1 MHEDHRNI
9 ARATPR
15 QTGRTRALAG
25 VGIGAFLLGAAVV
38 GLLWW
43 QEIGP
48 GDFLQVKRDE
58 AATTAAVPDTA
69 PTARASEAAAAEVR
83 EAAAAVEQ
91 VVEQQG
97 GLDSRVAAME
107 QRLARLDLQMQAAAG
122 NAARAE
128 GLLVA
133 FAARRAI
140 ERGAPL
146 GYLGD
151 QLQLRFGD
159 AHPNSVARIVDF
171 SHNPVTLDQLI
182 ARLQGLAPE
191 LVEAPSNEGAIGWIG
206 RELSDLFVI
215 RREATPS
222 PAPQRRLERARLF
235 LESGRIGPAVAEIR
249 NLPNAPQAAGWIADA
264 ERFAA
269 ARRSLDL
276 LETAAILD
284 PRELRNAAGQRIEQP
299 SPASEAATGSPAL
312 GTGG

>member
-1 MHEDHRNI
+1 MHEDYRSI
-9 ARATPR
+9 ARAQTR
-15 QTGRTRALAG
+15 QTGRGRTLTA
-25 VGIGAFLLGAAVV
+25 VGIGAFAFGAAII

-48 GDFLQVKRDE
+48 DDFVQVKRDE
-58 AATTAAVPDTA
+58 PVTLTAAPEPDPT
-69 PTARASEAAAAEVR
+69 PTATASEAAAAEVR
-83 EAAAAVEQ
+83 QATAAVEQ

-122 NAARAE
+122 NAARSE

-151 QLQLRFGD
+151 QLELRFGD
-159 AHPNSVARIVDF
+159 AHPNSVGRIVEF
-171 SHNPVTLDQLI
+171 SRDPVTLDQLV

-191 LVEAPSNEGAIGWIG
+191 LVQAPSGEGVLGWLG
-206 RELSDLFVI
+206 REVSDLFVV

-222 PAPQRRLERARLF
+222 PAPQRRLDRARLF
-235 LESGRIGPAVAEIR
+235 LESGRIEPAIAEVS
-249 NLPNAPQAAGWIADA
+249 NMPNAGEAAEWIADA
-264 ERFAA
+264 ERFSA
-269 ARRSLDL
+269 ARRALDL
-276 LETAAILD
+276 LETTAILD
-284 PRELRNAAGQRIEQP
+284 PRELRDGAGRRIEQQ
-299 SPASEAATGSPAL
+299 SPASAAANGS
-312 GTGG
+312 

>member
-1 MHEDHRNI
+1 MHEDYRSI
-9 ARATPR
+9 ARAQTR
-15 QTGRTRALAG
+15 KTGRARALAG
-25 VGIGAFLLGAAVV
+25 VGIGAFLFGAAIV

-48 GDFLQVKRDE
+48 DDFVQVKRDE
-58 AATTAAVPDTA
+58 PVTLTAAPEPGPT
-69 PTARASEAAAAEVR
+69 PTATASEAAAAEVR
-83 EAAAAVEQ
+83 QAAAAVEQ

-151 QLQLRFGD
+151 QLELRFGD
-159 AHPNSVARIVDF
+159 AHPNSVARIVEF
-171 SHNPVTLDQLI
+171 SRDPVTLDQLV

-191 LVEAPSNEGAIGWIG
+191 LAETPSEEGVLGWLG
-206 RELSDLFVI
+206 RELSDLFVV
-215 RREATPS
+215 RRETTPS
-222 PAPQRRLERARLF
+222 PAPQRRLDRARLF
-235 LESGRIGPAVAEIR
+235 LESGRIEPAIAEVS
-249 NLPNAPQAAGWIADA
+249 NMPNASQAAEWIADA
-264 ERFAA
+264 ERFSA
-269 ARRSLDL
+269 ARRALDL
-276 LETAAILD
+276 LETTAILD
-284 PRELRNAAGQRIEQP
+284 PRELRDGAGRRIEQP
-299 SPASEAATGSPAL
+299 SPASASENGA
-312 GTGG
+312 

>member
-1 MHEDHRNI
+1 MHEDYRSI
-9 ARATPR
+9 ARAQTR
-15 QTGRTRALAG
+15 QTGRARTLTA
-25 VGIGAFLLGAAVV
+25 VGIGAFVFGAAII

-48 GDFLQVKRDE
+48 DDFVQVKRDE
-58 AATTAAVPDTA
+58 PVALAAVPEPGPT
-69 PTARASEAAAAEVR
+69 PTATASEAAAAEVR
-83 EAAAAVEQ
+83 QAAAAVEQ

-107 QRLARLDLQMQAAAG
+107 QRLARLDLQMQAASG

-159 AHPNSVARIVDF
+159 AHPNSVARIVEF
-171 SHNPVTLDQLI
+171 SRDPVTLDQLV

-191 LVEAPSNEGAIGWIG
+191 LAQAPSGDGVLGWLG
-206 RELSDLFVI
+206 SELSDLFVV
-215 RREATPS
+215 RRESTPS
-222 PAPQRRLERARLF
+222 PAPQRRLDRARLF
-235 LESGRIGPAVAEIR
+235 LESGRIEPAIAEVS
-249 NLPNAPQAAGWIADA
+249 NMPNASQAAEWIADA
-264 ERFAA
+264 ERFST
-269 ARRSLDL
+269 ARRALDL
-276 LETAAILD
+276 LETTAILD
-284 PRELRNAAGQRIEQP
+284 PRELRDGAGRRIEQP
-299 SPASEAATGSPAL
+299 SPASAAAN
-312 GTGG
+312 

>member
-1 MHEDHRNI
+1 MHEDYRSI
-9 ARATPR
+9 ARAQTRP
-15 QTGRTRALAG
+15 TGRARTLTA
-25 VGIGAFLLGAAVV
+25 VGIGAFLFGAAII

-48 GDFLQVKRDE
+48 DDFVQVKRDE
-58 AATTAAVPDTA
+58 PVALAAVPEPGPT
-69 PTARASEAAAAEVR
+69 PTATASEAAAAEVR
-83 EAAAAVEQ
+83 QAAAAVEQ

-159 AHPNSVARIVDF
+159 AHPNSVARIVEF
-171 SHNPVTLDQLI
+171 SRDPVTLDQLV

-191 LVEAPSNEGAIGWIG
+191 LAQAPSGDGVLGWLG
-206 RELSDLFVI
+206 SELSDLFVV
-215 RREATPS
+215 RRESTPS
-222 PAPQRRLERARLF
+222 PAPQRRLDRARLF
-235 LESGRIGPAVAEIR
+235 LESGRIEPAIAEVS
-249 NLPNAPQAAGWIADA
+249 NMPNASQAAEWIADA
-264 ERFAA
+264 ERFSA
-269 ARRSLDL
+269 ARRALDL
-276 LETAAILD
+276 LETTAILD
-284 PRELRNAAGQRIEQP
+284 PRELRDGAGRRIEQP
-299 SPASEAATGSPAL
+299 SPASAAAN
-312 GTGG
+312 

>member
-1 MHEDHRNI
+1 MHEDYRSI
-9 ARATPR
+9 ARAQTR
-15 QTGRTRALAG
+15 QTGRARTLTV
-25 VGIGAFLLGAAVV
+25 VGIGAFVFGAAII

-48 GDFLQVKRDE
+48 DDFVQVKRDE
-58 AATTAAVPDTA
+58 PVALAAVPEPGPT
-69 PTARASEAAAAEVR
+69 PTATASEAAAAEVR
-83 EAAAAVEQ
+83 QAAAAVEQ

-107 QRLARLDLQMQAAAG
+107 QRLARLDLQMQAASG

-159 AHPNSVARIVDF
+159 AHPNSVARIVEF
-171 SHNPVTLDQLI
+171 SRDPVTLDQLV

-191 LVEAPSNEGAIGWIG
+191 LAQAPSGDGVLGWLG
-206 RELSDLFVI
+206 SELSDLFVI
-215 RREATPS
+215 RRESTPS
-222 PAPQRRLERARLF
+222 PAPQRRLDRARLF
-235 LESGRIGPAVAEIR
+235 LESGRIEPAIAEVS
-249 NLPNAPQAAGWIADA
+249 NMPNASQAAEWIADA
-264 ERFAA
+264 ERFST
-269 ARRSLDL
+269 ARRALDL
-276 LETAAILD
+276 LETTAILD
-284 PRELRNAAGQRIEQP
+284 PRELRDGAGRRIEQP
-299 SPASEAATGSPAL
+299 SPASAAAN
-312 GTGG
+312 

>member
-1 MHEDHRNI
+1 MHEDYRSI
-9 ARATPR
+9 ARAQTR
-15 QTGRTRALAG
+15 QTGRARALAG
-25 VGIGAFLLGAAVV
+25 VGIGAFLFGAAVI

-48 GDFLQVKRDE
+48 GDFVQVKRDE
-58 AATTAAVPDTA
+58 PAALAVVPGPT
-69 PTARASEAAAAEVR
+69 PTATASEAAAAEVR
-83 EAAAAVEQ
+83 QAAAAVEQ

-159 AHPNSVARIVDF
+159 AHPNSVARIVEF
-171 SHNPVTLDQLI
+171 SRDPVTLDQLV

-191 LVEAPSNEGAIGWIG
+191 LAQAPSGEGVLGWIG
-206 RELSDLFVI
+206 RELSDLFVV
-215 RREATPS
+215 RRESTPS

-235 LESGRIGPAVAEIR
+235 LESGRIEPAIAEIG
-249 NLPNAPQAAGWIADA
+249 NMPNAPEAAEWIADA
-264 ERFAA
+264 ERFSA

-276 LETAAILD
+276 LETTAILD
-284 PRELRNAAGQRIEQP
+284 PRELRDGAGRRIEQP
-299 SPASEAATGSPAL
+299 SPVSAAAN
-312 GTGG
+312 